1 VTDADASADPANGDE
16 AFRIS
21 VGLIAAVLKDDLSA
35 FTTLL
40 NSTDDKDG
48 LITAFTN
55 LGVRCA
61 EYIAGQEDVSVDVV
75 LERWLTTD

>member
-1 VTDADASADPANGDE
+1 MTDAASPPSDGDE

-21 VGLIAAVLKDDLSA
+21 VGLIAAVLKDDLPA

-40 NSTDDKDG
+40 GATDDKDG

-55 LGVRCA
+55 LGVKCA
-61 EYIAGQEDVSVDVV
+61 EYIAQQEDVSTDVV

>member
-1 VTDADASADPANGDE
+1 VTDASADPANGDE

-55 LGVRCA
+55 LGVKCA